1 MEFLFAVLATQRQT
15 GGAGTEPVTD
25 LAADPPVE
33 TGHAA
38 DSRGVGAVVHGLV
51 DVLLT
56 GGGLRAKRVE
66 QTAGQTVDHRLI
78 ADISAGDAG
87 DDFVLVV
94 RGADVVIPA
103 ADQTVEAQQKALAGV
118 LVFRFARAGGGFAPV
133 DIDRLRRVEGEAGRA
148 GGDAVAGVV
157 GRRRIQAQAGE
168 RGRADS
174 GGVVVARPEVF
185 EVDVVVIRQLA
196 GGLAEERRLF
206 GLRNQVDVFAG
217 AEAAQA
223 IARHQV
229 RPVAI
234 AVGQRVGGVAVL
246 AVVAGERGAGGL
258 VQATTRVVVAGEGAV
273 VGVEVLLLVVV
284 EHAEHVEAVFFQ
296 IAIAPT
302 GAHVFGGTAAAVG
315 RGFATEGELAVG
327 HGFLGD
333 EVDHAADGVG
343 AVQG

>member
-1 MEFLFAVLATQRQT
+1 VIVAEF
-15 GGAGTEPVTD
+15 
-25 LAADPPVE
+25 
-33 TGHAA
+33 
-38 DSRGVGAVVHGLV
+38 
-51 DVLLT
+51 
-56 GGGLRAKRVE
+56 
-66 QTAGQTVDHRLI
+66 
-78 ADISAGDAG
+78 
-87 DDFVLVV
+87 
-94 RGADVVIPA
+94 
-103 ADQTVEAQQKALAGV
+103 
-118 LVFRFARAGGGFAPV
+118 
-133 DIDRLRRVEGEAGRA
+133 
-148 GGDAVAGVV
+148 
-157 GRRRIQAQAGE
+157 
-168 RGRADS
+168 
-174 GGVVVARPEVF
+174 
-185 EVDVVVIRQLA
+185 A
-196 GGLAEERRLF
+196 GGLAEERGLL

-223 IARHQV
+223 IARDQV
-229 RPVAI
+229 RSVAI

-284 EHAEHVEAVFFQ
+284 EDAEHVEAVFFQ

-327 HGFLGD
+327 QGFFGD